1 MSAGAFTRGRY
12 QSDNTDV
19 HPIRVQPETIL
30 ATFGTTQNIE
40 PSAPIGDG
48 LPSAKVSGGRRQF
61 GVNARFAVIAFED
74 DPPDGYK
81 LNSPIKIPIL
91 LLTTYAG
98 ISKGQSVSYL
108 DKTAIVLYKR
118 PEQIN

>member
-1 MSAGAFTRGRY
+1 MSAGPFTRAKY
-12 QSDNTDV
+12 QADDTSV
-19 HPIRVQPETIL
+19 HPIRVQEETIL

-40 PSAPIGDG
+40 PSAGIGAG

-61 GVNARFAVIAFED
+61 GVNARFAVIAFES
-74 DPPDGYK
+74 DPPAGYK

-91 LLTTYAG
+91 LLSTYTG
-98 ISKGQSVSYL
+98 ISKGQSVAYL
-108 DKTAIVLYKR
+108 DKTATVLYKR